1 MRQNMLIVA
10 LAMFLIGLAL
20 GYALPKTTKPFQCPE
35 ANGKNDKLV
44 SIVQDGNKIICIYTM
59 ESFKQKRK
67 YTKEM
72 WLE

>member
-1 MRQNMLIVA
+1 MRQNVLIVA

-20 GYALPKTTKPFQCPE
+20 GYTLPKTTKPFQCPE

-44 SIVQDGNKIICIYTM
+44 SIVQDNKKIICTYTM
-59 ESFKQKRK
+59 ETFKLKRI